1 MSVCKLFTMNFFFV
15 KFFGYFIENKNMQT
29 VNMQLADRVVV
40 TGTAFGIMPVD
51 YTHGSA
57 H

>member
-1 MSVCKLFTMNFFFV
+1 
-15 KFFGYFIENKNMQT
+15 MQT